1 MTKDNPLKNKN
12 TSAFFAQAAIAF
24 GISAVGLL
32 VGVAYLPLDIWQR
45 LFLGMTALFTITSS
59 FTLAKVIRDAQEGS
73 TVISRLDEARL
84 ERLLAEHDPTAPSSS
99 DGPAPSPRL
108 KPRRVRKQSGHP
120 CRLTALIQHSAARAG
135 PRPGRT
141 RRPPDPRAPVRPHRR
156 SRCRRPAAG
165 GRRTRAG

>member
-59 FTLAKVIRDAQEGS
+59 FTLAKVIRD
-73 TVISRLDEARL
+73 
-84 ERLLAEHDPTAPSSS
+84 
-99 DGPAPSPRL
+99 
-108 KPRRVRKQSGHP
+108 
-120 CRLTALIQHSAARAG
+120 SANLREEQ
-135 PRPGRT
+135 
-141 RRPPDPRAPVRPHRR
+141 V
-156 SRCRRPAAG
+156 SVSV
-165 GRRTRAG
+165 GRRRATAHVHPTTGVPVDREAVQSDAQKVADSYALTPPLRVSVDIDKKGMVG